1 MSSLETV
8 RALHVITGLGVG
20 GAEQQLR
27 LLLRHLPMRCDV
39 LTLTN
44 PGPVAEGL
52 RADGVRVVHLGM
64 RGNRDLGALPRLVK
78 FIRRGRYDL
87 VHTHLYRACLYGRL
101 AARLAGVRATVAT
114 EHSLGEAE
122 IEGRRLS
129 AGVRALYLA
138 SERLGAATVAVSDT
152 VASRLEGW
160 GVPAARV
167 HVVPNGIEAVRFLFD
182 EGVRRATRAR
192 TGLPER
198 AFVVGGVGRLVPGKR
213 FDVLVRAVAALP
225 GAHLLIAGDGP
236 ERAAL
241 RRLAAELGAQ
251 GRIHL
256 LGERDPLGDSADGRT
271 PGIPALLAAMDV
283 FVSPSREEAFGLAV
297 VEALAAGLP
306 VLHVTCP
313 AIDDLPADQ
322 APGARRIGTGTEELT
337 AALRGHMEAGAR
349 RLPPPP
355 VVRHYDIARSA
366 ERLLSVYALALA
378 PPGAPA
384 PAPAAPDAPAP
395 AEAAP
400 GVPAP
405 AEAAPSSAAPA
416 EAAPAGSAPGAT
428 PAGAVPGVPAP
439 AGAPTD
445 APAPAEAAVGGAA
458 PGVPAPAEAAPG
470 APAPA
475 EAAPSGAAPAEAA
488 PSGAAPAEAAV
499 GGAAPG
505 VPAPAEAAPGVP
517 APGGGA
523 VAVPGPAGRS
533 GSGSAAADGPDAGAV
548 SSGRPGAGAA
558 PDAAAVS
565 PGRPGGEHLPAA
577 PRATG

>member
-1 MSSLETV
+1 MESV

-27 LLLRHLPMRCDV
+27 LLLRHMPMRCDV

-64 RGNRDLGALPRLVK
+64 RGNRDLGALPRLVR
-78 FIRRGRYDL
+78 FIRRGQYDL
-87 VHTHLYRACLYGRL
+87 VHTHLYRACVYGRI
-101 AARLAGVRATVAT
+101 AARLAGTAATVAT
-114 EHSLGEAE
+114 EHSLGEGE
-122 IEGRRLS
+122 IEGRPLS
-129 AGVRALYLA
+129 GGVRALYLA

-152 VASRLEGW
+152 VAARLEGW

-167 HVVPNGIEAVRFLFD
+167 HVVPNGIEAVRFRFD

-213 FDVLVRAVAALP
+213 FDVLIRAVAALP
-225 GAHLLIAGDGP
+225 GAHLLLAGDGP
-236 ERAAL
+236 QRAGL

-251 GRIHL
+251 SRIHL

-313 AIDDLPADQ
+313 AIDDLPAAQ
-322 APGARRIGTGTEELT
+322 APGARRIGTGTEELV

-355 VVRHYDIARSA
+355 VVRRYDIAGSA
-366 ERLLSVYALALA
+366 RRLLDVYDLAL
-378 PPGAPA
+378 
-384 PAPAAPDAPAP
+384 
-395 AEAAP
+395 
-400 GVPAP
+400 
-405 AEAAPSSAAPA
+405 SAAPR
-416 EAAPAGSAPGAT
+416 AAGAGRGSAPDPQAPHPQASDPEPGSAPGPARRS
-428 PAGAVPGVPAP
+428 PAGL
-439 AGAPTD
+439 T
-445 APAPAEAAVGGAA
+445 
-458 PGVPAPAEAAPG
+458 
-470 APAPA
+470 
-475 EAAPSGAAPAEAA
+475 
-488 PSGAAPAEAAV
+488 
-499 GGAAPG
+499 
-505 VPAPAEAAPGVP
+505 
-517 APGGGA
+517 
-523 VAVPGPAGRS
+523 VPGP
-533 GSGSAAADGPDAGAV
+533 GSP
-548 SSGRPGAGAA
+548 RQTPGAG
-558 PDAAAVS
+558 
-565 PGRPGGEHLPAA
+565 G
-577 PRATG
+577 